1 ELRELYCHYFQNYH
15 NIRNESIKMHFS
27 EDFYSSELNIFHKR
41 SQKCHLCKQIPAYI
55 ITVML
60 KTKGCFYLSSNRK
73 EGIIFGL
80 FMCFGMVLIM
90 SVYNAALHGFSSY
103 TVGSAVIQFGI
114 TFIIAFIA
122 ESLVEPRARK
132 LALALP
138 YDKSK
143 EINFI
148 LAIAFAM
155 VPVMVLLMSVYWL
168 ILTALMVGI
177 EWSISMAYLKII
189 GLNFI
194 VALPS
199 QLLIVGPIS
208 RRLLGKYIK
217 PSTQKPVEFV

>member
-1 ELRELYCHYFQNYH
+1 
-15 NIRNESIKMHFS
+15 M
-27 EDFYSSELNIFHKR
+27 
-41 SQKCHLCKQIPAYI
+41 P
-55 ITVML
+55 
-60 KTKGCFYLSSNRK
+60 SNKK

-90 SVYNAALHGFSSY
+90 SVYNTALHGFSSF
-103 TVGSAVIQFGI
+103 TVGSAVAQFVI
-114 TFIIAFIA
+114 TFIVAFIV
-122 ESLVEPRARK
+122 ESLVEPKARK
-132 LALALP
+132 LALSLP

-148 LAIAFAM
+148 VAIAFCM
-155 VPVMVLLMSVYWL
+155 VPMMVLIMSVYGL

-177 EWSISMAYLKII
+177 EGSIFTAYLKIV

-208 RRLLGKYIK
+208 RKLLTKYIK
-217 PSTQKPVEFV
+217 PATHNPGLNV